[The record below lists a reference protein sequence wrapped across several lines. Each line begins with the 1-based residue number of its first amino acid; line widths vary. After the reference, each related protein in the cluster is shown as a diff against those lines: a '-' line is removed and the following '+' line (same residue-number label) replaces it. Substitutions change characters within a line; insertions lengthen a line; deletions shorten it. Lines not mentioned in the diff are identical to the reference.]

1 MAVGLGNDGFCSL
14 LYPLPPSLTLYLLER
29 VFFFVYFFC
38 YGIDFGWI
46 LIMVAV
52 EVGFSCGGGNY
63 F

>member
-1 MAVGLGNDGFCSL
+1 MAVGLGIDGFCSP
-14 LYPLPPSLTLYLLER
+14 LYPLPPSLMLYLLER
-29 VFFFVYFFC
+29 VFFFC